1 MTGRRMRGC
10 LGLATGTLAAGLLA
24 CESPTPP
31 ASLPPLPPPPAS
43 PNLGDERGTAE
54 CGGVTIRAEPP
65 RRVDIPYEHKY
76 LVAVSIEAASGE
88 AMVADFLRDY
98 PIVEWRVGANGDR
111 VRHDLTILW
120 EPRFLV
126 FKSSRPV
133 AQPLVVSA
141 CPEGDGPVL
150 ACSEFSCGV
159 VASEDQVEPFLPS
172 WVGLELAVPW
182 GYSTIHELRLGET
195 LSIPVSYRAH
205 HDVMATV
212 FIESW
217 SSNVR
222 RLQPTEQDLGILQA
236 GDSGTVIFR
245 VMGDR
250 EHSPDDDLHVW
261 FSVATNGP
269 ASLGPNEMRIRVV
282 RTP

>member
-1 MTGRRMRGC
+1 MTGRRMRGG

-31 ASLPPLPPPPAS
+31 TNLPPLPPPPAS
-43 PNLGDERGTAE
+43 PNLGDERVTAE

-65 RRVDIPYEHKY
+65 RRVDIPYRHKY

-98 PIVEWRVGANGDR
+98 PIVEWRVGANGKR

-120 EPRFLV
+120 EPYWLWYR
-126 FKSSRPV
+126 SSRPEM
-133 AQPLVVSA
+133 QPLVVRA

-150 ACSEFSCGV
+150 ACSELSCGV

-172 WVGLELAVPW
+172 WVGLELTVPW
-182 GYSTIHELRLGET
+182 GYSTIHELRVGET
-195 LSIPVSYRAH
+195 LSIPVTYRAH
-205 HDVMATV
+205 HDVMATLG
-212 FIESW
+212 IESW

-222 RLQPTEQDLGILQA
+222 RLEPTEQDLGTLEA

-250 EHSPDDDLHVW
+250 EHSPDDNLDVW
-261 FSVATNGP
+261 ISARTNGVT
-269 ASLGPNEMRIRVV
+269 SLGPNEMRIRVV